1 MPNLAASVSWMFQEA
16 ALPDRFALAAAVGFR
31 AVEIQAPYSEP
42 ADLLAERIQAAQLE
56 AILINTPVALA
67 AIPGEEQQF
76 KVGMEVALEY
86 ARKLDCRQIHCLAG
100 RTDDPAAESTFVEN
114 VRWAAD
120 QAADQATSQD
130 VRIMLEPL
138 NTIDNPGYFLT
149 SSVQARRIIDQVAR
163 PNVRMQYD
171 CYHMQIMEGRLTDT
185 IAAQLDVIGHVQIS
199 GVPGRFEPDAE
210 QEINYPYMLSLLDEL
225 GFDGWV
231 GCEYRPRAGTL
242 AGLDWARPYGIGNE
256 IAMEDEGNN

>member
-1 MPNLAASVSWMFQEA
+1 MFQEA

-42 ADLLAERIQAAQLE
+42 AELLAERIQAAQLE
-56 AILINTPVALA
+56 AVLINTPVALA
-67 AIPGEEQQF
+67 AIPGEEDAF
-76 KVGMEVALEY
+76 RAGVETALEY
-86 ARKLDCRQIHCLAG
+86 ARTLDCQQIHCLAG

-120 QAADQATSQD
+120 QAASQD

-149 SSVQARRIIDQVAR
+149 SSVQTRQIIDQVAR

-171 CYHMQIMEGRLTDT
+171 CYHMQIMEGRLADT

-210 QEINYPYMLSLLDEL
+210 QEINYPYILSLLDEL
-225 GFDGWV
+225 GYDGWV

-242 AGLDWARPYGIGNE
+242 AGLDWARPYGIGNKL
-256 IAMEDEGNN
+256 AMEDEGTER

>member
-1 MPNLAASVSWMFQEA
+1 MFQEG

-42 ADLLAERIQAAQLE
+42 AELLAERLHAADLE
-56 AILINTPVALA
+56 AVLINTPVALA
-67 AIPGEEQQF
+67 AIPGEEDAF
-76 KVGMEVALEY
+76 RAGMETALEY
-86 ARKLDCRQIHCLAG
+86 ASKLDCQQIHCLAG

-120 QAADQATSQD
+120 QAAQASSQD

-149 SSVQARRIIDQVAR
+149 SSVQTRRIIDLVAR

-171 CYHMQIMEGRLTDT
+171 CYHMQIMEGRLADT
-185 IAAQLDVIGHVQIS
+185 IAAQLDVIGHIQIS

-210 QEINYPYMLSLLDEL
+210 QEINYPYILSLLDEL

-242 AGLDWARPYGIGNE
+242 AGLYWARPYGIGNE
-256 IAMEDEGNN
+256 IAMEDEGNNR

>member
-1 MPNLAASVSWMFQEA
+1 MFQEA

-42 ADLLAERIQAAQLE
+42 AELLAARIQAAQLE
-56 AILINTPVALA
+56 AVLINTPVALA
-67 AIPGEEQQF
+67 AIPGEEHAF
-76 KVGMEVALEY
+76 RAGMETALEY
-86 ARKLDCRQIHCLAG
+86 ARTLNCRQIHCLAG
-100 RTDDPAAESTFVEN
+100 RTNDLAAESTFVEN

-120 QAADQATSQD
+120 QAASQD

-149 SSVQARRIIDQVAR
+149 SSVQTRRIIDHVAR

-171 CYHMQIMEGRLTDT
+171 CYHMQIMEGRLADT
-185 IAAQLDVIGHVQIS
+185 IAAQLEVIGHVQIS

-210 QEINYPYMLSLLDEL
+210 QEINYPYILSMLDEL

-242 AGLDWARPYGIGNE
+242 AGLEWARPYGIGNE
-256 IAMEDEGNN
+256 IAMEDEGNNR

>member
-1 MPNLAASVSWMFQEA
+1 MFHEA

-42 ADLLAERIQAAQLE
+42 AELLAERIQAAQVE
-56 AILINTPVALA
+56 AVLINTPVALA
-67 AIPGEEQQF
+67 AIPGEEDAF
-76 KVGMEVALEY
+76 RAGLETALKY
-86 ARKLDCRQIHCLAG
+86 ASRLDCQQIHCLAG

-120 QAADQATSQD
+120 QAASQH

-138 NTIDNPGYFLT
+138 NTLDNPGYFLT
-149 SSVQARRIIDQVAR
+149 SSVQTRRIIDQVAR

-171 CYHMQIMEGRLTDT
+171 CYHMQIMEGRLADT

-210 QEINYPYMLSLLDEL
+210 QEINYPYILSLLDEL

-256 IAMEDEGNN
+256 IAMEDEGTER